1 MKKRA
6 LGLLIALLLVT
17 VGAATPTPDAATK
30 TGVWQYRRTLTVYEK
45 GGVSRK
51 SYAIDLALSKSELA
65 DTASDLRL
73 TDNKGTLL
81 PYQIVSIENGKVTVR
96 IPVDLEPNG
105 RKAFYIYYG
114 NPQAQ
119 PPQRVFVGSEN
130 MIGNDF
136 VSLAIGEVKI
146 CSYSKDNKI
155 TVTDVA
161 GNYIKDIFG
170 RTISPETYPAGGIR
184 SFKPEN
190 PTVIRIQSTGLC
202 SVAMGNF
209 AKEETDCTAFISG
222 EALVF
227 VPSFLAITSL
237 RDGNN
242 VSVFNRGEL
251 AKKAILNSNQ
261 TLVFDNLP
269 AGMRKIQSDYDCAIQ
284 YGTASS
290 YSFFSVPQK
299 GLVYS
304 YLPLGPTAIVA
315 HQNNTELFVTW
326 SDPTIPPQ
334 KFELSSAGQM
344 QRLETKSPLI
354 KKSEI
359 YNATTITSNKPIT
372 VLAMGTQGG
381 HGATF
386 LPGVDGKLLS
396 KRWNTVSG
404 PIDPKNPS
412 NRNIALIAP
421 YSKTTLSSPTERRVF
436 PPLPSSPMSTSLVSV
451 TTEFSPVLAQ
461 TNQYAV
467 ILDANPDDTALLY
480 QVPPIKDKSIIFTL
494 SDPEAAP
501 EGSTWMPES
510 PVSPGGEP
518 GKQEQPNENF
528 FTSLWKTLTNPT
540 ENPMQFSLVLLFAAL
555 ILITIAVLL
564 WRRSKHSPEDDADD
578 EDEEKTEAKE
588 DNTTQPL
595 YQDDGISQARVDF
608 EALEELDKE
617 PPVKPEE
624 KAEEK
629 DFSENWPKQ
638 EATKQ
643 TQAQQTTTKQPGE
656 NMRTPKLRLPNLSK
670 FLSQEATNSINSSNE
685 TTAKEEPPCSHETP
699 PPPAEERHEEAPMV
713 MPSPMVQ
720 ETKEP
725 EEPEIDVTESEI
737 AQPSVISEAVA
748 QLADQMNK
756 MGVVADPGAIMRLH
770 KEGLL
775 PLLSKISIAHTAYSL
790 LPGELSIDPRFE
802 RIPIM
807 GKEAERANKISSE
820 LGVFEEVGRALV
832 VAEKTRSEFY
842 ITTARLP
849 ERMGKLKVVHVE
861 RFIG

>member
-17 VGAATPTPDAATK
+17 VGASTPAPDATNK
-30 TGVWQYRRTLTVYEK
+30 TGIWQHRRILTVYEK

-73 TDNKGTLL
+73 TDSKGTLL
-81 PYQIVSIENGKVTVR
+81 PYQIVSIEGGKVTVR

-146 CSYSKDNKI
+146 CSYSKDNKM

-161 GNYIKDIFG
+161 GNYLKDIFG

-184 SFKPEN
+184 SFRLEN

-269 AGMRKIQSDYDCAIQ
+269 AGMRKIQSDYDCVIQ

-344 QRLETKSPLI
+344 QKLETKSPLI

-372 VLAMGTQGG
+372 VLAMGVQGG

-386 LPGVDGKLLS
+386 LQGVDGKLLS

-412 NRNIALIAP
+412 NRNVVLIAP

-461 TNQYAV
+461 TNQYSI

-480 QVPPIKDKSIIFTL
+480 QVPPIKDRSVTFTL
-494 SDPEAAP
+494 SDPETAP
-501 EGSTWMPES
+501 EGSAWMPES

-518 GKQEQPNENF
+518 GKQEQPKEDF
-528 FTSLWKTLTNPT
+528 FTSLWKALSNPA
-540 ENPMQFSLVLLFAAL
+540 ENPVQFSLVLLFAAL
-555 ILITIAVLL
+555 VLITIAVLL
-564 WRRSKHSPEDDADD
+564 WRKPKHGPEDDSGD
-578 EDEEKTEAKE
+578 ESEEETAIEE
-588 DNTTQPL
+588 GNITQSL
-595 YQDDGISQARVDF
+595 YQDDAISQAGVDF
-608 EALEELDKE
+608 EILEEPGKE
-617 PPVKPEE
+617 PPVKPARETG
-624 KAEEK
+624 EK

-638 EATKQ
+638 ETKETQ
-643 TQAQQTTTKQPGE
+643 TGQTAKHAPGE
-656 NMRTPKLRLPNLSK
+656 DMRTPRLRLPSLSK
-670 FLSQEATNSINSSNE
+670 FLSQETNSINSDNE
-685 TTAKEEPPCSHETP
+685 TAPKKEIPCNNETP
-699 PPPAEERHEEAPMV
+699 EPPAEERHEGIPIV
-713 MPSPMVQ
+713 MPSPMAL

-725 EEPEIDVTESEI
+725 EEPEVAVTESEV
-737 AQPSVISEAVA
+737 AQPPVISEAMA
-748 QLADQMNK
+748 QLADQMNRA
-756 MGVVADPGAIMRLH
+756 GVVADPGAIMRLH

-775 PLLSKISIAHTAYSL
+775 SLLSKISIAHTASSL
-790 LPGELSIDPRFE
+790 LPGTLSMDPRFE
-802 RIPIM
+802 RVPIM
-807 GKEAERANKISSE
+807 GKDAERANRISSE

-842 ITTARLP
+842 LTTARLP

-861 RFIG
+861 RFIK